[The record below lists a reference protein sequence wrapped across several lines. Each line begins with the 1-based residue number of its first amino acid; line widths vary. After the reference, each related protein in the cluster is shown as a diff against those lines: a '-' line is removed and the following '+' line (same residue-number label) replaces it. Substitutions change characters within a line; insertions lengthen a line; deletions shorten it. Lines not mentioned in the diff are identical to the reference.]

1 MGVRRFTHG
10 PFLQANSERFR
21 PARAAVETIDRHLRT
36 YSKMKELMA
45 LSAGLPT
52 IFQDREDVAAGKPCD
67 GSATARPR
75 WR

>member
-1 MGVRRFTHG
+1 
-10 PFLQANSERFR
+10 
-21 PARAAVETIDRHLRT
+21 
-36 YSKMKELMA
+36 MKELMA

-75 WR
+75 WRWGRSSWLDRTTS